1 MGAFFGWNV
10 NARALGGKRAR
21 LLTLVERGQPNM
33 MLVMDDDDRY
43 TLCQEIHARSPE
55 TLIVHRSTE
64 LDSYENK
71 PWDAGIEAM
80 EWVALVA
87 WSNPPPY
94 VIHQLFNEQGHFK
107 QAHDY
112 AIEAMKIAAEARIHL
127 GILAWSFGSW
137 YASEHVLDTD
147 DQYDELWYA
156 LALHKGFH
164 FLILHEYEEGLYSY
178 ITAGGQHSRDVFDL
192 ENPEL
197 VQPDKWTTPEEFVQQ
212 WRGNNRVGRFLFIV
226 YRWVKKLKLPPQYLR
241 ILLGEA
247 FMDVCH
253 YPNSKKL
260 ADLGGVPQLRGMP
273 TLQRYWEFLFK
284 GRQTWDFETT
294 GAMQV
299 LHTAKLYRAGG
310 FVEGGALYML
320 NYQEGEQST
329 HYNLFEYEKFQDMV
343 VAERGDDV
351 PVVTPTKPIEFPPDN
366 ASGWDT
372 AVTTESGVRVRE
384 QPNLSANILM
394 GLPKGT
400 QLPAN
405 FAAQWLENDFRP
417 VLFTQGRVH
426 GYIHK
431 DYLSHAAPPP
441 EFDVTVALQALGR
454 ITVLNDA
461 IVIHLNEMDT
471 LMVEKTAKIN
481 ELRTILEGLD

>member
-1 MGAFFGWNV
+1 MSGAFFGWNV
-10 NARALGGKRAR
+10 NARALGGKRSR

-43 TLCQEIHARSPE
+43 SLCQEIHARSPE

-64 LDSYENK
+64 LGSYENR
-71 PWDAGIEAM
+71 PWDVGIEAM

-112 AIEAMKIAAEARIHL
+112 AIEAMKIAAEVVIHL

-147 DQYDELWYA
+147 DQYDDIWRA
-156 LALHKGFH
+156 LASHKGFH
-164 FLILHEYEEGLYSY
+164 FLIIHEYEEGLYTY
-178 ITAGGQHSRDVFDL
+178 ITAGGQFGRNVFHL
-192 ENPEL
+192 EQPEL
-197 VQPDKWTTPEEFVQQ
+197 LQPSSWTTPEEFVQQ

-226 YRWVKKLKLPPQYLR
+226 YRWVEKLKLPPEYLR

-253 YPNSKKL
+253 YPNSAKL
-260 ADLGGVPQLRGMP
+260 ADLGGVKQLRGMP
-273 TLQRYWEFLFK
+273 TLQRYWEFVFK
-284 GRQTWDFETT
+284 GRQSWDFETT
-294 GAMQV
+294 GAVQV
-299 LHTAKLYRAGG
+299 LHTAKLYRAAGY
-310 FVEGGALYML
+310 VEGGALYML

-343 VAERGDDV
+343 VAERGDSV
-351 PVVTPTKPIEFPPDN
+351 PVITPTTPVAFPPDN
-366 ASGWDT
+366 APGWDT
-372 AVTTESGVRVRE
+372 AMTTESGVRVRE
-384 QPNLSANILM
+384 QPSLSANILM

-405 FAAQWLENDFRP
+405 FDTKWLNNNFRP
-417 VLFTQGRVH
+417 VLFTQERVH

-431 DYLSHAAPPP
+431 DYLKGVEEPPVFDTTRALELISDTQDALDVISIQRNGIAAY
-441 EFDVTVALQALGR
+441 
-454 ITVLNDA
+454 
-461 IVIHLNEMDT
+461 M
-471 LMVEKTAKIN
+471 N
-481 ELRTILEGLD
+481 ELRAMLESEES